1 MKFFEQLNLSKQ
13 HRQKMMDYFN
23 ELLEANKYINLTS
36 IIDKEEAV
44 QKHFIDSLK
53 AIDFLEGNILDI
65 GTGAG
70 FPSIPLAII
79 KESLNFTLIDSVQ
92 KKLQFIK
99 TVCEKLDI
107 KNVTTLHSR
116 IEDLPK
122 TIKYDTVLTRG
133 VGALNIVCE
142 YALPFMK
149 LGGQLIA
156 YKGKNYEEEIE
167 IAKNALEILGG
178 KIEKIEKYD
187 LFIKGEKFERALI
200 IIKKIKECEE
210 KYPRGKNKP
219 RLQPL

>member
-1 MKFFEQLNLSKQ
+1 LKSFEQLNLSKE

-23 ELLEANKYINLTS
+23 ELIQVNKNINLTT
-36 IIDKEEAV
+36 IVDEEEAI

-53 AIDFLEGNILDI
+53 AIDFLEGDVLDI

-70 FPSIPLAII
+70 FPSIPLAIVN
-79 KESLNFTLIDSVQ
+79 ESLNFTLIDSVQ

-99 TVCEKLDI
+99 TACEKLEI
-107 KNVTTLHSR
+107 KNVKTLHSR
-116 IEDLPK
+116 VEDLPK
-122 TIKYDTVLTRG
+122 TTKYDKVLARG

-142 YALPFMK
+142 YALPFIK
-149 LGGQLIA
+149 IGGILIA

-187 LFIKGEKFERALI
+187 FFIKGEKFERALI